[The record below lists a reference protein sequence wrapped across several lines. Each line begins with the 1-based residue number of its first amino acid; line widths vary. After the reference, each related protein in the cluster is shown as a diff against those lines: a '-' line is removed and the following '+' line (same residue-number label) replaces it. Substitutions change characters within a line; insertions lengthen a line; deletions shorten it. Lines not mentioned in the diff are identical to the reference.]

1 MVYARESF
9 AAVLPEVMP
18 LLAAHWAEVAHYKDI
33 PLDVDVD
40 AYLAVEATGAFRVY
54 TARDGQGRLVGYA
67 AFFVRANGH
76 YRGSLQAVQDVLF
89 LETFARGQGGELVR
103 YAEEQLAAEGVQ
115 VVYQHIK
122 VATPRTA
129 ALMVRLGYEAV
140 DTIFAK
146 RLDRAVGD

>member
-1 MVYARESF
+1 MVYARETF
-9 AAVLPEVMP
+9 AGIRDEVMP
-18 LLAAHWAEVAHYKDI
+18 LLQAHYLEVAHYKDI
-33 PLDVDVD
+33 PLDVDVA
-40 AYLAVEATGAFRVY
+40 AYDAVEAAGAFRVY
-54 TARDGQGRLVGYA
+54 TARTGAGALVGYA

-89 LETFARGQGGELVR
+89 VLPEARGLGGELIR
-103 YAEEQLAAEGVQ
+103 YAEEQLTREGVQ

-129 ALMVRLGYEAV
+129 ALMERLGYEAV